1 MGLFNV
7 LFDIIHVRIKEKSL
21 IKNRIYNI
29 LYIGLLRIKISI
41 YSNKNKNI
49 QYSAD
54 EITNK
59 VAANPLKISFN
70 GWQSGEIFYY
80 INMAVDIYDI
90 IQYHQR
96 NKHLREIL
104 ITKFDKYN
112 EFISKKGNKNCLP
125 SSAHERLMILKQLS
139 LLSNRH

>member
-1 MGLFNV
+1 LGLFNV

-21 IKNRIYNI
+21 INNI

-70 GWQSGEIFYY
+70 G
-80 INMAVDIYDI
+80 
-90 IQYHQR
+90 
-96 NKHLREIL
+96 
-104 ITKFDKYN
+104 
-112 EFISKKGNKNCLP
+112 
-125 SSAHERLMILKQLS
+125 
-139 LLSNRH
+139 

>member
-1 MGLFNV
+1 MFVLLGL
-7 LFDIIHVRIKEKSL
+7 
-21 IKNRIYNI
+21 KNRIYNI

-70 GWQSGEIFYY
+70 G
-80 INMAVDIYDI
+80 
-90 IQYHQR
+90 
-96 NKHLREIL
+96 
-104 ITKFDKYN
+104 
-112 EFISKKGNKNCLP
+112 
-125 SSAHERLMILKQLS
+125 
-139 LLSNRH
+139 